1 MADEKVISPTVELV
15 IEHFRTAMEND
26 EELGKDLAERLANE
40 ILGKGAI
47 TSTKLS
53 QAMFPEEEEET

>member
-1 MADEKVISPTVELV
+1 MADEKIISPTVELV
-15 IEHFRTAMEND
+15 IEHFKTAMEND
-26 EELGKDLAERLANE
+26 EKLGKDLAESLAIE

-47 TSTKLS
+47 TSAKLS